1 MKVLFITDSLGLPR
15 VFPEEEIVNLE
26 ETYAQLV
33 KKEINK
39 ESFHQISLAGDLS
52 GKIIDHAR
60 SYFVNWQPDYIIVGI
75 GINDARPNSLNMTLQ
90 DYFLFSKLLKFK
102 VFQNFIN
109 WFSLKYFNKPNS
121 TTNIDFFTKKI
132 AQLNNTFK
140 KSKILWL
147 EISCGKDYELSRP
160 GVLELK
166 NLFNKK
172 LIEIYGENFIKLE
185 KIFNGKK
192 VYNSD
197 NLHLNR
203 NGHKIISEEILKK
216 IGIK

>member
-1 MKVLFITDSLGLPR
+1 
-15 VFPEEEIVNLE
+15 
-26 ETYAQLV
+26 
-33 KKEINK
+33 
-39 ESFHQISLAGDLS
+39 
-52 GKIIDHAR
+52 
-60 SYFVNWQPDYIIVGI
+60 
-75 GINDARPNSLNMTLQ
+75 MTLQ

-121 TTNIDFFTKKI
+121 TTNRFLYKKNR
-132 AQLNNTFK
+132 QLNNTFK

-172 LIEIYGENFIKLE
+172 LIEIYGENL
-185 KIFNGKK
+185 
-192 VYNSD
+192 
-197 NLHLNR
+197 LN
-203 NGHKIISEEILKK
+203 
-216 IGIK
+216 

>member
-1 MKVLFITDSLGLPR
+1 
-15 VFPEEEIVNLE
+15 
-26 ETYAQLV
+26 
-33 KKEINK
+33 
-39 ESFHQISLAGDLS
+39 
-52 GKIIDHAR
+52 
-60 SYFVNWQPDYIIVGI
+60 
-75 GINDARPNSLNMTLQ
+75 MTLQ

-172 LIEIYGENFIKLE
+172 LIEIYGENLVKSE
-185 KIFNGKK
+185 KILMEKK
-192 VYNSD
+192 Y
-197 NLHLNR
+197 
-203 NGHKIISEEILKK
+203 IIVTTYI
-216 IGIK
+216 